1 MKTLKK
7 IMALL
12 LAVLMV
18 TAMFAGCA
26 KNPSADTT
34 TKGNDAADTTTK
46 GNDAADTTAAVD
58 EEPVKLKFMINLGDW
73 PEDSIGGE
81 WERKVEE
88 ACNVDIEWVLPA
100 SSAYED
106 SLQLMLLDDEK
117 PDAVL
122 FPDAWRSQASFI
134 DACKNGII
142 MNLKDM
148 VGNYPNI
155 MEYTAPI
162 SWVALDVVG
171 DGGIYGVPR
180 STMIRA
186 DGFLFIEQWIDALG
200 IDYTEGDYLT
210 IDEFYD
216 ILYKFTFDDPDG
228 NGIDDTF
235 GIKAY
240 ANSDGSLNT
249 GIERFFGI
257 GDGWVYEEESGL
269 YMAPKFSKAND
280 TYKRYLTYMNKLW
293 STGVID
299 PDAFSMDGTAAN
311 DRQNMNMYGCYAEF
325 AGWCDVKADDADG
338 RTTIILPGVVENKGD
353 PYGYGNFSTGI
364 WYQWCIMNTCE
375 RPDKVMDVFEY
386 LLSDEGWEMA
396 VAAGVEGYNYTKTAD
411 GEYDYSLQDTLTDE
425 QKNVGLTKSIV
436 RRSTGAD
443 FFVSR
448 AYDADTRARL
458 EKYINEA
465 VNNAVISADR
475 GYVPEI
481 AKDSAFI
488 EYQAWMIDEI
498 NKIIVGEKPI
508 DYYDELLDGWY
519 EVGGQSYVDDMNA
532 YINSLEG

>member
-7 IMALL
+7 VMALL

-18 TAMFAGCA
+18 TVLFAGCA
-26 KNPSADTT
+26 KTPTTDTT

-46 GNDAADTTAAVD
+46 GNDAADTTAAAD
-58 EEPVKLKFMINLGDW
+58 EDPVKLVFMTNVAEW
-73 PEDSIGGE
+73 PEDSIAGE

-88 ACNVDIEWVLPA
+88 ACNVEIEWQLPA
-100 SSAYED
+100 GSAYED
-106 SLQLMLLDDEK
+106 NLQLMLLDDEK
-117 PDAVL
+117 PDAVIM
-122 FPDAWRSQASFI
+122 PDNWRSLPSFI
-134 DACKNGII
+134 DACKNGTI
-142 MNLKDM
+142 MNLKDL

-171 DGGIYGVPR
+171 DGGIYGIPR
-180 STMIRA
+180 STMIRS
-186 DGFLFIEQWIDALG
+186 DGFLMIEQWIDALG
-200 IDYTEGDYLT
+200 IDYTEGEYLT
-210 IDEFYD
+210 LDEWYD
-216 ILYKFTFDDPDG
+216 ILYKFTYGDPDG
-228 NGIDDTF
+228 NGINDTF
-235 GIKAY
+235 GLKAY
-240 ANSDGSLNT
+240 ANSDGSLAT
-249 GIERFFGI
+249 GVEHAFGI
-257 GDGWVYEEESGL
+257 GDGWVYEEESGM

-280 TYKRYLTYMNKLW
+280 TYKRYLTFMNKLW
-293 STGVID
+293 TNGVID
-299 PDAFSMDGTAAN
+299 PDAFTLDLSAAN
-311 DRQNMNMYGCYAEF
+311 DRQKLNMYGCYMEF
-325 AGWCDVKADDADG
+325 AGWCDVKADDEDG

-364 WYQWCIMNTCE
+364 WCQWCITDNCE
-375 RPDKVMDVFEY
+375 RPDKVLEVFDY

-396 VAAGVEGYNYTKTAD
+396 VANGVEGYNYTKSAD
-411 GEYDYSLQDTLTDE
+411 GEYDYSLQDALTED
-425 QKNVGLTKSIV
+425 QKNANPVKAIV

-448 AYDADTRARL
+448 AYDAETRARL
-458 EKYINEA
+458 EKYIGIA
-465 VNNAVISADR
+465 VENAIISADR